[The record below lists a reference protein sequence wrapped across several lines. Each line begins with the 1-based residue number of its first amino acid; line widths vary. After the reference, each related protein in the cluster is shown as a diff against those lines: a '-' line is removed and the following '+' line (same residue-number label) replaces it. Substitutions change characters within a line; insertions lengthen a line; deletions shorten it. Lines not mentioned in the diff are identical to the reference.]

1 MEKTEWIMSLR
12 EQVKK
17 ISALPFYKKRF
28 QAAGFE
34 PEDFCSLEDFRK
46 IPFMDTKDLQN
57 DLEEH
62 LPYGSLYHPDTGQ
75 WTMGN
80 RQWIGG
86 TDENYFS

>member
-17 ISALPFYKKRF
+17 ISALPFYKKLL

-34 PEDFCSLEDFRK
+34 PEDFRK
-46 IPFMDTKDLQN
+46 IPFMDTKDLPN

-62 LPYGSLYHPDTGQ
+62 LPYGSLYHPDTVQ

-80 RQWIGG
+80 RQWPGG